1 MYDSSKRI
9 EGESAMN
16 IEQLEYIIKV
26 AEMRSISTASENLH
40 ISQSGISMA
49 ITSLEKELGIK
60 IFKRSRLGTIP
71 TEEGKE
77 IIQKA
82 YEVMSKLDEIK
93 DKAQLHSD
101 TMEKELRL
109 SSTQGLFLTI
119 LPKSL
124 ALFKKKY
131 PEVNIVIDEK
141 GGQEVVNDVLNNKID
156 IGLLNIP
163 KNKPKEEELDF
174 QTLIEA
180 RVVVSVSKD
189 SPLARRKSI
198 SPQELLDQNLVIYNG
213 PKMKAFVQEFFKEY
227 GEINILFFTNNTEII
242 KKTVA
247 EGLAVSFAYD
257 IGLDSDPYYLSGELV
272 PVPLV
277 DPNMITL
284 DFGWVRSKKQNLSK
298 AAKEFIKC
306 LEIYTTTH
314 KK

>member
-1 MYDSSKRI
+1 LYDFSKRT
-9 EGESAMN
+9 EGETTMN

-26 AEMRSISTASENLH
+26 AEMQSISTASESLH

-60 IFKRSRLGTIP
+60 IFKRSRTGTIP

-82 YEVMSKLDEIK
+82 YEVLSKLNEIK
-93 DKAQLHSD
+93 DKAQIHTD

-131 PEVNIVIDEK
+131 PTVKILIEEK
-141 GGQEVVNDVLNNKID
+141 GGQEVINDVLQNKID

-163 KNKPKEEELDF
+163 RNKPREEELDY
-174 QTLIEA
+174 QSLLEA
-180 RVVVSVSKD
+180 KIIVSVSKD
-189 SPLARRKSI
+189 SPLAGRKSLT
-198 SPQELLDQNLVIYNG
+198 PQELFGQNIVVYNG
-213 PKMKAFVQEFFKEY
+213 PRMKTYIQDFFNRY
-227 GEINILFFTNNTEII
+227 GEMDILFYTNNTEVI

-247 EGLAVSFAYD
+247 EGLAISFNYD
-257 IGLDSDPYYLSGELV
+257 IGLTSDPYYMSGELI
-272 PVPLV
+272 PIPLV
-277 DPNMITL
+277 VQNMTT
-284 DFGWVRSKKQNLSK
+284 DFGWVRSKKQHFSK
-298 AAKEFIKC
+298 AAREFIKC
-306 LEIYTTTH
+306 LEIYTT
-314 KK
+314 K

>member
-1 MYDSSKRI
+1 
-9 EGESAMN
+9 MN
-16 IEQLEYIIKV
+16 IEQFEYIIKV
-26 AEMRSISTASENLH
+26 AETRSISSASDSLH

-82 YEVMSKLDEIK
+82 YEVLSKLDEIK
-93 DKAQLHSD
+93 DKAQIHSD

-131 PEVNIVIDEK
+131 PNVNILIEEK
-141 GGQEVVNDVLNNKID
+141 GGQEVINDVLQNKID

-163 KNKPKEEELDF
+163 RNKSKEEELDY
-174 QTLIEA
+174 QSLMEAKLII
-180 RVVVSVSKD
+180 SVSKD
-189 SPLARRKSI
+189 SPLAARKSI
-198 SPQELLDQNLVIYNG
+198 TPQDLLGQNLVVYNG
-213 PKMKAFVQEFFKEY
+213 PRMKNFIRDFSNQY
-227 GEINILFFTNNTEII
+227 GEVNILFYTDNTEVI

-247 EGLAVSFAYD
+247 EGLAISFNYD
-257 IGLDSDPYYLSGELV
+257 IGLSCDPYYLSGELV
-272 PVPLV
+272 SVPLV
-277 DPNMITL
+277 VKNMVT
-284 DFGWVRSKKQNLSK
+284 DFGWVCSKKQHISK
-298 AAKEFIKC
+298 AAREFIKC
-306 LEIYTTTH
+306 LEISTATH
-314 KK
+314 K

>member
-1 MYDSSKRI
+1 
-9 EGESAMN
+9 MN

-26 AEMRSISTASENLH
+26 AEMQSISTASESLH

-60 IFKRSRLGTIP
+60 IFKRSRIGTIP

-82 YEVMSKLDEIK
+82 YEVLSKLNEIK
-93 DKAQLHSD
+93 DKAQIHSD

-131 PEVNIVIDEK
+131 PNVKILIEEK
-141 GGQEVVNDVLNNKID
+141 GGQEVINDVLQNKID

-163 KNKPKEEELDF
+163 RNKPRDEDLDY
-174 QTLIEA
+174 QSLLEA
-180 RVVVSVSKD
+180 KIIVSVSKD
-189 SPLARRKSI
+189 SPLAARKSMT
-198 SPQELLDQNLVIYNG
+198 PQELLGQTIVVYNG
-213 PKMKAFVQEFFKEY
+213 PRMQTYIQDFFNRY
-227 GEINILFFTNNTEII
+227 GEMDILFYTNNTEVI

-247 EGLAVSFAYD
+247 EGLAISFNYD
-257 IGLDSDPYYLSGELV
+257 IGLNSDPYYMSGELI
-272 PVPLV
+272 PIPLV
-277 DPNMITL
+277 VQNMIT
-284 DFGWVRSKKQNLSK
+284 DFGWVRSKKQHFSK
-298 AAKEFIKC
+298 AAREFIKC
-306 LEIYTTTH
+306 LEIYTSTH
-314 KK
+314 K

>member
-1 MYDSSKRI
+1 
-9 EGESAMN
+9 MN

-26 AEMRSISTASENLH
+26 AEVNSISTASEKLH

-49 ITSLEKELGIK
+49 ITSLENELGIK

-71 TEEGKE
+71 TEDGKE

-82 YEVMSKLDEIK
+82 HEVLSKLEEIR
-93 DKAQLHSD
+93 DSAQMHSD

-131 PEVNIVIDEK
+131 PEVKIMIEEK
-141 GGQEVVNDVLNNKID
+141 GGQEIIEDVLNDKID

-163 KNKPKEEELDF
+163 PLKPKESELEF
-174 QTLIEA
+174 QPLMEA
-180 RVVVSVSKD
+180 KVIVSVSRN
-189 SPLARRKSI
+189 SSLAGRKSI
-198 SPQELLDQNLVIYNG
+198 SPEELLNEDLVVYNG
-213 PKMKAFVQEFFKEY
+213 PKMKRFIKEFFARY
-227 GEINILFFTNNTEII
+227 GEMNVLFFTNNTEII

-247 EGLAVSFAYD
+247 EGLAISFSYD
-257 IGLDSDPYYLSGELV
+257 IGMNSDPYFLGGELV
-272 PVPLV
+272 AIPLI
-277 DPNMITL
+277 NLENNSMEL
-284 DFGWVRSKKQNLSK
+284 GYVRSKKQYFSK

-306 LEIYTTTH
+306 LEFYTTL
-314 KK
+314 KY

>member
-1 MYDSSKRI
+1 
-9 EGESAMN
+9 MN

-26 AEMRSISTASENLH
+26 AEMRSISTASESLH
-40 ISQSGISMA
+40 ISQAGISMA

-71 TEEGKE
+71 TDEGKE

-82 YEVMSKLDEIK
+82 YEVLSKLEEIK
-93 DKAQLHSD
+93 DKAQMHTG

-109 SSTQGLFLTI
+109 SSTQGLFLTV

-131 PEVNIVIDEK
+131 PKVNIVIEEK

-163 KNKPKEEELDF
+163 KKNPREDELDF
-174 QTLIEA
+174 QTLMEA
-180 RVVVSVSKD
+180 KIIVSVSGK
-189 SPLARRKSI
+189 SPLAGRKTI
-198 SPQELLDQNLVIYNG
+198 TPQELMDQNLVFYNG
-213 PKMKAFVQEFFKEY
+213 PKMKEYIKEFFDQY
-227 GEINILFFTNNTEII
+227 GEMKILFLTNNTEII

-247 EGLAVSFAYD
+247 EGLAISLSYE
-257 IGLDSDPYYLSGELV
+257 IGINSDPYYQTGDLV
-272 PVPLV
+272 PIPLV
-277 DPNMITL
+277 NFNNNTMKL
-284 DFGWVRSKKQNLSK
+284 GFVRSKKQHFSK

-306 LEIYTTTH
+306 LEFYTTTL
-314 KK
+314 KY

>member
-1 MYDSSKRI
+1 MYDSSKRNK
-9 EGESAMN
+9 GESAMN

-26 AEMRSISTASENLH
+26 AEMRSISTASESLH

-49 ITSLEKELGIK
+49 ISSLEKELGIK
-60 IFKRSRLGTIP
+60 IFKRSRIGTIP

-82 YEVMSKLDEIK
+82 YEVMSKLEEMK
-93 DKAQLHSD
+93 NQAQLHSD

-131 PEVNIVIDEK
+131 PNVNIVIEEK
-141 GGQEVVNDVLNNKID
+141 GGQEVINDVLNSKMD

-174 QTLIEA
+174 QPLVEA
-180 RVVVSVSKD
+180 KVIVSVSKN
-189 SPLARRKSI
+189 SPLANRKSL
-198 SPQELLDQNLVIYNG
+198 SPNELLDQNLVVYNG
-213 PKMKAFVQEFFKEY
+213 PKMKAFIQDFFNQH
-227 GEINILFFTNNTEII
+227 GEMNILFYTNNTEII

-247 EGLAVSFAYD
+247 EGLGISFSYD
-257 IGLDSDPYYLSGELV
+257 IGLDSDPYYLSGELI
-272 PVPLV
+272 PIPLV
-277 DPNMITL
+277 HLKIDTL
-284 DFGWVRSKKQNLSK
+284 DFGWVRSKKQHFSK

-314 KK
+314 K